1 MPLKLDSLDRSIE
14 QMMEL
19 VAAEN
24 RSRWVDQARQLLHDV
39 DPEQLRIKL
48 QDRQIRVPWLVAVPV
63 NAIDCVFA
71 TADCPRNFSVVAAD
85 GSSIAPDRHSLAQYY
100 VINTGHSILTYG
112 DRPRAELDSSAQL
125 YFQEEDLFLDPLT
138 GGFPIEGARL
148 SVKMGVA
155 ELKALWEA
163 SREAEVPVVA
173 LRDGSLI
180 LWALQNEDAQVQRHF
195 LGEFLECLDR
205 FRAADIPV
213 ASYISYP
220 GARDVVNSLRVWL
233 CQDQP
238 IECLKCSSPELMDF
252 CRVLVGILDRH
263 LFGML
268 RAGERSD
275 IFESSSAILDQ
286 YGIHRI
292 QFFYLEVGGEVV
304 RIEAPQWVMR
314 NAKMLDLVQALV
326 YDQCRRSG
334 VYPPYPP
341 ALQEAPEQAVISTA
355 DRRLVEGLV
364 ERALAR
370 KGIIYTRS
378 AKDRSKRRRAV

>member
-1 MPLKLDSLDRSIE
+1 MPLKLSSLDNSIE
-14 QMMEL
+14 RMIEL
-19 VAAEN
+19 VGAED

-48 QDRQIRVPWLVAVPV
+48 QDRQIRVPWLVAIPV
-63 NAIDCVFA
+63 NTMDCVFA
-71 TADCPRNFSVVAAD
+71 TADRPRNFSVVAAD
-85 GSSIAPDRHSLAQYY
+85 GSSIPPDRHSPAQYY
-100 VINTGHSILTYG
+100 VINTGHAILTYG
-112 DRPRAELDSSAQL
+112 DNTHAELDSSAQL

-138 GGFPIEGARL
+138 GAFPIEGTRL

-155 ELKALWEA
+155 ELAGLWEA
-163 SREAEVPVVA
+163 SEEVAMPVVA

-180 LWALQNEDAQVQRHF
+180 LWALQNEDIQVQRHF
-195 LGEFLECLDR
+195 LGEFLGYLEK
-205 FRAADIPV
+205 FRAAGIPV

-238 IECLKCSSPELMDF
+238 IECLKCSSPELMGF
-252 CRVLVGILDRH
+252 CRALVGILDRH
-263 LFGML
+263 LFGLL

-292 QFFYLEVGGEVV
+292 QFLYLDVGGEVV

-314 NAKMLDLVQALV
+314 NPEMLDLVQALV
-326 YDQCRRSG
+326 YDQCLRG
-334 VYPPYPP
+334 GLYPPYPP
-341 ALQEAPEQAVISTA
+341 ALQEAHEQAVISTA
-355 DRRLVEGLV
+355 DRRLVERLV
-364 ERALAR
+364 EGALAR
-370 KGIIYTRS
+370 KGIVYTRS